1 MVAGI
6 AAELR
11 HRGVSRVTIQV
22 EACEIDGLR
31 YVDLCDEPGVTRIR
45 RGRGFS
51 YTTADGDPVRDP
63 ELLARIRALAI
74 PPAWREVWICADS
87 DGHIQAVGTD
97 AAGRKQYRYHD
108 RWREARDR
116 EKFDRVLRLARRLPS
131 VRQRV
136 AAHLG
141 ERGLGRDRV
150 LSGALRMLELGAFRV
165 GGEQYAPDDE
175 DSEGS
180 FGLATLRR
188 EHVRRLRGEV
198 RVGYVAKGGIPR
210 EIALRDA
217 ELHRLVGSLLRS
229 DGASAMPELLFFRD
243 GRGWHDVKTDDIN
256 AYLKELAGEE
266 FTAKDLRT
274 WNATV
279 LGAVALAGVEQAAV
293 ATVRA
298 RKRALT
304 ASFKQVAAHLGNTP
318 TVARQSYVDPRVVQA
333 FEEGRTIAAAM
344 RKAASAGGGGE
355 TTRDLVEPAVIKL
368 LSTPPVRKSA

>member
-1 MVAGI
+1 MTV
-6 AAELR
+6 
-11 HRGVSRVTIQV
+11 QV
-22 EACEIDGLR
+22 EAGQIDGLR
-31 YVDLCDEPGVTRIR
+31 YVDLCHEPGVTRVR

-51 YTTADGDPVRDP
+51 YTTADGQPLKDP
-63 ELLARIRALAI
+63 ELLARIRALAV
-74 PPAWREVWICADS
+74 PPAWRDVWICADPH
-87 DGHIQAVGTD
+87 GHIQAVGTD

-116 EKFDRVLRLARRLPS
+116 EKFDRVLQLARRLPA
-131 VRQRV
+131 VREEV
-136 AAHLG
+136 AAHLA

-165 GGEQYAPDDE
+165 GSEEYAPDDD

-198 RVGYVAKGGIPR
+198 RVGYVAKGGLHR

-217 ELHRLVGSLLRS
+217 EVHKLVGSLLRS
-229 DGASAMPELLFFRD
+229 DGTAVMPELLFYRD
-243 GRGWHDVKTDDIN
+243 GRGWHDVRAEDIN
-256 AYLKELAGEE
+256 TYLKELAGEE

-279 LGAVALAGVEQAAV
+279 LGAVALAGVEASAL
-293 ATVRA
+293 ATARG

-304 ASFKQVAAHLGNTP
+304 SSFKQVAAHLGNTP
-318 TVARQSYVDPRVVQA
+318 TVARQSYVDPRVVHA
-333 FEEGRTIAAAM
+333 FEEGRTIGDAMRRAAAV
-344 RKAASAGGGGE
+344 GGGGAAA
-355 TTRDLVEPAVIKL
+355 RDVVEPAVIEL
-368 LSTPPVRKSA
+368 LSAPAVRKTA